1 MSENVQRNDEEE
13 ETGFGPAQYGLSK
26 HFMPFLLYTSRIKP
40 GIRYELCRSGSH
52 KDVKYYE
59 CNECATLQQ
68 KDRLFPDRKIPRV
81 SGILTIRSKLINTP
95 YWMDNGKVHKAL
107 SPINIF

>member
-95 YWMDNGKVHKAL
+95 Y
-107 SPINIF
+107 